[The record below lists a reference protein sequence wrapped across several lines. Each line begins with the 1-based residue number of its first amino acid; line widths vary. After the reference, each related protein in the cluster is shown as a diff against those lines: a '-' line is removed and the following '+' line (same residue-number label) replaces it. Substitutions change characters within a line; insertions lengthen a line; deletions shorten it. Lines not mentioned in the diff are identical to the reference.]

1 MRVSFS
7 IPYPGWAT
15 IVQWDMEEAFTEAAN
30 MSVLVAVVAGG
41 GRVAQVTFHSEM
53 AALLPIF
60 RITNRIFPFFP
71 GLDGF
76 TTING
81 HLKAPRIS

>member
-15 IVQWDMEEAFTEAAN
+15 IVQWDMEAFPEAAN

-41 GRVAQVTFHSEM
+41 GIVAQVTFHSEM